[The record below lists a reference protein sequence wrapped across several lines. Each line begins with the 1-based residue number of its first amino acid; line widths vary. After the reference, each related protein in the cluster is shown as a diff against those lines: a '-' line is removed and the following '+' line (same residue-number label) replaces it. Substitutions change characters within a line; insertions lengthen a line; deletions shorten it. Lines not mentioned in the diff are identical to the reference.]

1 MERSQM
7 QSLVEAVQV
16 VHEARTIVLKGVKA
30 FAKDESMLD
39 DLENDLQGAGL
50 KPTKDYVLDQKKGT
64 LTLQNKGAMKNRQID
79 NIKRIYRLKEEAEV
93 VEEQKQL
100 DEKVSLM
107 AKSAMNDVM
116 IGSKVI
122 ENSFEEFSMKMSAE
136 FKEFIAEFVA
146 DYLQDHIDDAEDLK
160 IVVDYIRENP
170 EAVEKTIAGYIE
182 FKGISGMINLA
193 RIVKE
198 IGPDMAEDIVN
209 DIQRDAKFKKYVDD
223 IKDLGSA
230 VSGFVK
236 GLFKWKHLKII

>member
-1 MERSQM
+1 MK
-7 QSLVEAVQV
+7 SLVDAV
-16 VHEARTIVLKGVKA
+16 RTSVEGEDLQEKIMVLKGLNA
-30 FAKDESMLD
+30 FKNDESMID
-39 DLENDLQGAGL
+39 DLENDLQGIGL
-50 KPTKDYVLDQKKGT
+50 KPGKGYKLDLKKGT
-64 LTLQNKGAMKNRQID
+64 VSIMKSSPKLK
-79 NIKRIYRLKEEAEV
+79 NIQRIYRLKEEAEV

-100 DEKVSLM
+100 DENISLM

-116 IGSKVI
+116 IGSKAI
-122 ENSFEEFSMKMSAE
+122 ENSFEEFSMRLNAE

-146 DYLQDHIDDAEDLK
+146 NYLQDHIDDAEDLK

-170 EAVEKTIAGYIE
+170 EAVEKTISSYIE

-198 IGPDMAEDIVN
+198 IGPDMAEDIIK

-230 VSGFVK
+230 VSGFVR
-236 GLFKWKHLKII
+236 GLFR